1 MIYVVLGTQWGDEG
15 KAKVIDYFSHQFD
28 YVVRF
33 QGGANAGHTV
43 HVGDKKFVFHLIP
56 SGILHERT
64 QVVIGNGV
72 VLDPACLL
80 EEMESIGKEVS
91 FEGRLWISNKAHL
104 VLPYHK
110 WLDAA
115 KEKKAQTPIGT
126 TLRGIGPAYADKVE
140 RLGIRLGDLFLSET
154 ELTLRLEKAYEL
166 KAFLLTHYYG
176 VEVTMSVMEIREE
189 LLRYR
194 DKLAPY
200 IVDTECLIQK
210 AAAERRNILF
220 EGAQGTLLDVDFGTY
235 PFVTSSNTV
244 APYALVGSGLG
255 LVDVANVVGI
265 TKAYCTRVGEGPFP
279 TELKDSMGEL
289 LRKKGGEYGAT
300 TGRARRCGW
309 FDAVITRYA
318 IMVNGVS
325 EVFLTKLDVLD
336 GLEQIQVAVAYEIER
351 NGRIERLEYPPQS
364 WEELQHCRPVYVTLP
379 GWKEKTAEVRRY
391 FQLPVEAQRY
401 VEFLEMQLGRKISY
415 ISVGQDRT
423 AVIER

>member
-56 SGILHERT
+56 SGILSEKT

-72 VLDPACLL
+72 VLDLACLL
-80 EEMESIGKEVS
+80 DEMNDISREVS
-91 FEGRLWISNKAHL
+91 FEGRFWISNRVQL

-115 KEKKAQTPIGT
+115 KEKKSRTPIGT

-140 RLGIRLGDLFLSET
+140 RLGIRLGDLFLSES
-154 ELTLRLEKAYEL
+154 ELLERIEKSYDV
-166 KAFLLTHYYG
+166 KAFLLREYYK
-176 VEVTMSVMEIREE
+176 VDVPMMAVQIRDE
-189 LLRYR
+189 LLSYR
-194 DKLAPY
+194 DKIGKY
-200 IVDTECLIQK
+200 VTDTERLLQK
-210 AAAERRNILF
+210 AANERRNILF

-244 APYALVGSGLG
+244 APYAMIGSGLG

-279 TELKDSMGEL
+279 TELQDNMGEF
-289 LRKKGGEYGAT
+289 LRKQGGEYGAT
-300 TGRARRCGW
+300 TGRPRRCGW
-309 FDAVITRYA
+309 FDVVMTRYSLG
-318 IMVNGVS
+318 VNGVN
-325 EVFLTKLDVLD
+325 EIFLTKLDVLD
-336 GLEQIQVAVAYEIER
+336 GLDEIQVCVAYELER
-351 NGRIERLEYPPQS
+351 EKEKVRLEYPPQS
-364 WEELQHCRPVYVTLP
+364 SEELSRCKPVYVSMP
-379 GWKEKTAEVRRY
+379 GWKEKITGLRKFY
-391 FQLPVEAQRY
+391 HLPLEAQHY

-415 ISVGQDRT
+415 ISVGQDRED
-423 AVIER
+423 VIER

>member
-1 MIYVVLGTQWGDEG
+1 MVYVVLGTQWGDEG

-43 HVGDKKFVFHLIP
+43 HVGEKKFVFHLIP
-56 SGILHERT
+56 SGILHEKT

-72 VLDPACLL
+72 VLDPVCLL
-80 EEMESIGKEVS
+80 EEMESIATEVS

-115 KEKKAQTPIGT
+115 KEKKAKNPIGT

-140 RLGIRLGDLFLSET
+140 RLGIRLGDLFLSEG
-154 ELTLRLEKAYEL
+154 ELTSRLEKAYEV
-166 KAFLLTHYYG
+166 KAFLLQKYYG
-176 VEVTMSVMEIREE
+176 MDVPMTIDDILREILQYRE
-189 LLRYR
+189 
-194 DKLAPY
+194 KLAPY
-200 IVDTECLIQK
+200 VTDTERLLQK

-279 TELKDSMGEL
+279 TELKDSTGEF
-289 LRKKGGEYGAT
+289 LRKQGGEYGST
-300 TGRARRCGW
+300 TGRPRRCGW
-309 FDAVITRYA
+309 FDVVITRYA
-318 IMVNGVS
+318 IGVNGVS
-325 EVFLTKLDVLD
+325 EIFLTKLDVLD
-336 GLEQIQVAVAYEIER
+336 GLDEIKVAVGYEIER
-351 NGRIERLEYPPQS
+351 NGQRERIDYPPQS
-364 WEELQHCRPVYVTLP
+364 WEELEQCKPIYVTLP
-379 GWKEKTAEVRRY
+379 GWKGKTAGVKRY
-391 FQLPVEAQRY
+391 FQLPPEAQHY
-401 VEFLEMQLGRKISY
+401 IEFLEMQLGRKISY

-423 AVIER
+423 DVIER